1 MKNKTIIKERSVKSF
16 KKIIIP
22 VIFALLSLSAGFAI
36 AFWGKGQSYI
46 ENSLITALVTLLGF
60 GITSTVFLYQAFKN
74 NETEKTKRLIHAIV
88 SNLLLALALIGVAIV
103 FDFLVS
109 LDFAEAANIVLKS
122 LKYGAMIYASICQV
136 DILIAFIKIVKGY
149 REKK

>member
-103 FDFLVS
+103 FDFS
-109 LDFAEAANIVLKS
+109 EAANIVLKS